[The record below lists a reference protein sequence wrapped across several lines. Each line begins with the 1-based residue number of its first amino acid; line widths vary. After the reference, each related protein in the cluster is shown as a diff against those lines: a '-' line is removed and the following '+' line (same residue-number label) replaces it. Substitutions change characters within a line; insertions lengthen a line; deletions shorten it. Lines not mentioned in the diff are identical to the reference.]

1 MAAIISVSILV
12 ICVGMLVSNFADI
25 KKSHKKNG

>member
-1 MAAIISVSILV
+1 MAAIISISILV